1 MLSASP
7 FILPARPFRVPR
19 SGTRTEFRSSYF
31 KNTPPIYNFS
41 ILEAC
46 QTCLPVGRV
55 AEWGAAV
62 PDLSKNSNGCRIF
75 RHKSQSRR
83 ESGEV
88 PEWLNGAVC

>member
-1 MLSASP
+1 MAKEPVLKTG
-7 FILPARPFRVPR
+7 ARKGLQVRVLHP
-19 SGTRTEFRSSYF
+19 
-31 KNTPPIYNFS
+31 PPIYNFS

-75 RHKSQSRR
+75 RLK
-83 ESGEV
+83 
-88 PEWLNGAVC
+88 